1 MDIIRRFY
9 NIYFSSEKD
18 FARKIKPLLGF
29 TPVRLGVFKQAF
41 YHRSM
46 NVDQG
51 NKSFNN
57 ERLEYL
63 GDAILSTI
71 VAEYLFKKYPF
82 KGEGFLTEMRSK
94 MVNRKQL
101 GEVGEKLGLKD
112 FLDYDKSYVN
122 VNATLLGNAL
132 EALVGAV
139 YLDVGYEPTK
149 TFVFSKIIYPHMDID
164 DLESNDI
171 NFKSR
176 LFEWAQKYEKDL
188 QFNIIE
194 EKMSDKSRLFTVG
207 AYIDG
212 KIQGKGEGRSKKDA
226 QKNAAKEAYE
236 KLNVAADMAEK

>member
-1 MDIIRRFY
+1 MRFLRQLY
-9 NIYFSSEKD
+9 NRFSTEHQNFTRQLSE
-18 FARKIKPLLGF
+18 LLGF
-29 TPVRLGVFKQAF
+29 VPTNLSVFKLAF
-41 YHRSM
+41 KHTSRS
-46 NVDQG
+46 
-51 NKSFNN
+51 SEAYTSN

-63 GDAILSTI
+63 GDSVLGTI

-101 GEVGEKLGLKD
+101 GEVGEKLLLKD
-112 FLDYDKSYVN
+112 FLDYDKTYVN
-122 VNATLLGNAL
+122 VNSTLLGNAL

-139 YLDVGYEPTK
+139 YLDVGYDRTK
-149 TFVFSKIIYPHMDID
+149 AFVFDKIIYPHMDID

-176 LFEWAQKYEKDL
+176 LFEWAQKYEKEL

-236 KLNVAADMAEK
+236 KLNVATDMVETK

>member
-1 MDIIRRFY
+1 MRFLRQLY
-9 NIYFSSEKD
+9 NRFSAEHQNFTRHLSE
-18 FARKIKPLLGF
+18 LLGF
-29 TPVRLGVFKQAF
+29 VPTNLSIFKLAF
-41 YHRSM
+41 KHTSRS
-46 NVDQG
+46 
-51 NKSFNN
+51 SEAYTSN

-63 GDAILSTI
+63 GDSVLGTI

-101 GEVGEKLGLKD
+101 GEVGEKLLLKD
-112 FLDYDKSYVN
+112 FLDYDKAYVN
-122 VNATLLGNAL
+122 INSTLLGNAL

-139 YLDVGYEPTK
+139 YLDVGYDRTK
-149 TFVFSKIIYPHMDID
+149 AFVFDKIIYPHMDID

-194 EKMSDKSRLFTVG
+194 EKISDKSRLFTVG

-212 KIQGKGEGRSKKDA
+212 KIEGKGDGRSKKDA

-236 KLNVAADMAEK
+236 KLNVAIDMAETK

>member
-1 MDIIRRFY
+1 MRFL
-9 NIYFSSEKD
+9 
-18 FARKIKPLLGF
+18 RKIYNQFSTEHQDITRRLSELLGF
-29 TPVRLGVFKQAF
+29 VPTNLSIFKLAF
-41 YHRSM
+41 KHTSQSSESYTS
-46 NVDQG
+46 
-51 NKSFNN
+51 N

-63 GDAILSTI
+63 GDSVLGTI
-71 VAEYLFKKYPF
+71 GAEYLFKKYPF

-149 TFVFSKIIYPHMDID
+149 KFVFDKIIYPHMDID

>member
-1 MDIIRRFY
+1 
-9 NIYFSSEKD
+9 
-18 FARKIKPLLGF
+18 
-29 TPVRLGVFKQAF
+29 
-41 YHRSM
+41 
-46 NVDQG
+46 
-51 NKSFNN
+51 
-57 ERLEYL
+57 
-63 GDAILSTI
+63 
-71 VAEYLFKKYPF
+71 
-82 KGEGFLTEMRSK
+82 
-94 MVNRKQL
+94 
-101 GEVGEKLGLKD
+101 
-112 FLDYDKSYVN
+112 
-122 VNATLLGNAL
+122 
-132 EALVGAV
+132 
-139 YLDVGYEPTK
+139 
-149 TFVFSKIIYPHMDID
+149 MDID